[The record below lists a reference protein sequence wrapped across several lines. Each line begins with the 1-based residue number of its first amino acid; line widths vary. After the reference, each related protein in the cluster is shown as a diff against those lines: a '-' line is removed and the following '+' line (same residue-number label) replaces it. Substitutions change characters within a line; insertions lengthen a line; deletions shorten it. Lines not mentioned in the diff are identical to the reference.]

1 MEDREVVY
9 QDVNTEVLK
18 QGEYLELNYKT
29 PHLIRIKA
37 SDRQAMDDEVIRMLR
52 MRSPEGQK
60 YFVQKE
66 VGKIIGVSRQMINRR
81 WQVYRQEGLLAL
93 LAGEWEKSKITP
105 ALLDRL
111 AEIVV
116 ENPFL
121 FEHEIKERLQEEGV
135 CGEISEATLYSALRK
150 MDGRNLIMLMREKA
164 SKSVPEAFMEA
175 GYIIERLF
183 GIIDDL
189 FIKVSKEAIDHALK
203 QGLEYLRS
211 YFRQAT
217 HNRTGPTEKDKY
229 TQRKKLGR
237 DKKRKIWFLKY
248 LLSGMRGIQECPDCH
263 SREIKFFFKRE
274 RGYKD
279 KKGEK
284 IQSYSRVYQCLNR
297 QCRTKYFTRPPD
309 GVELYSRV
317 HRDVKKMTLRWIFHL
332 RGSLSRVRDELKEH
346 GIEVALTTVLRW
358 IKKAGEECVNA
369 LSLFRQE
376 DWEQPLCIDEKWIKI
391 RNEWCYVFTAVGT
404 KVTDLLAVELFY
416 HKDKQAMRTF
426 LYQLKALGFRPE
438 SITTDLLM
446 GYESVVKEVFPDCLY
461 LQCVLHAGRDA
472 KRIVR
477 KALPAE
483 EDEEWKERL
492 TKRIRTLFKSKNIK
506 QVKKRYFKIMQLRE
520 QAPDSVSGVFNM
532 LQKYYP
538 KLCLSVQRKDIP
550 KTTNPV
556 ERAIGEFEE
565 RYQLTKGFTS
575 FYYAQF
581 FIKAYQIYYRL
592 RKISFGR
599 FRGKSRLELKGNPVG
614 KLSFADF
621 LTPTF
626 C

>member
-1 MEDREVVY
+1 
-9 QDVNTEVLK
+9 
-18 QGEYLELNYKT
+18 
-29 PHLIRIKA
+29 
-37 SDRQAMDDEVIRMLR
+37 
-52 MRSPEGQK
+52 
-60 YFVQKE
+60 
-66 VGKIIGVSRQMINRR
+66 
-81 WQVYRQEGLLAL
+81 
-93 LAGEWEKSKITP
+93 
-105 ALLDRL
+105 
-111 AEIVV
+111 
-116 ENPFL
+116 
-121 FEHEIKERLQEEGV
+121 
-135 CGEISEATLYSALRK
+135 
-150 MDGRNLIMLMREKA
+150 MLMREKA
-164 SKSVPEAFMEA
+164 SKHVPEAFMEA
-175 GYIIERLF
+175 SYMIKRLF
-183 GIIDDL
+183 GIIDYL
-189 FIKVSKEAIDHALK
+189 FTKVPKEAIDNAIK

-211 YFRQAT
+211 WFRKAT
-217 HNRTGPTEKDKY
+217 KDRTGPTEKDKY
-229 TQRKKLGR
+229 TQRKKLKR

-248 LLSGMRGIQECPDCH
+248 LLEGIIGIQECPDCR

-279 KKGEK
+279 KNGKK
-284 IQSYSRVYQCLNR
+284 IRSYSRVYRCLNR
-297 QCRTKYFTRPPD
+297 ECNTRYFTRPPD

-317 HRDVKKMTLRWIFHL
+317 HREVKKMTLRWTFHL
-332 RGSLSRVRDELKEH
+332 RGSLSRVRDELKEN

-358 IKKAGEECVNA
+358 IKKAGEECVNV
-369 LSLFRQE
+369 LSLSRIE
-376 DWEQPLCIDEKWIKI
+376 DWEQSLCIDEKWIKI
-391 RNEWCYVFTAVGT
+391 LNRWSYIFTAVGT

-426 LYQLKALGFRPE
+426 LYQLKAFGFRPV

-477 KALPAE
+477 IALPAD
-483 EDEEWKERL
+483 EDEEWKKRL

-520 QAPDSVSGVFNM
+520 QAPDAVLGVFNM

-550 KTTNPV
+550 RTTNPV

-599 FRGKSRLELKGNPVG
+599 FRGKNRLELKGNPVG
-614 KLSFADF
+614 KLSFTDF

>member
-1 MEDREVVY
+1 MEIYRDEKVEVFRQGQELV
-9 QDVNTEVLK
+9 VKFTKPHVLR
-18 QGEYLELNYKT
+18 LPAT
-29 PHLIRIKA
+29 
-37 SDRQAMDDEVIRMLR
+37 DRQAIDNEVIRMLR
-52 MRSPEGQK
+52 MRTEDGRK
-60 YFVQKE
+60 YLVQKE
-66 VGKIIGVSRQMINRR
+66 AGKIIGVSRQMINRR

-93 LAGEWEKSKITP
+93 LSGEWEKSQITP
-105 ALLDRL
+105 QLLDRL

-116 ENPFL
+116 ENPFG
-121 FEHEIKERLQEEGV
+121 FEREIKERLQEEGV
-135 CGEISEATLYSALRK
+135 CGEISDATLYRALRQ
-150 MDGRNLIMLMREKA
+150 MDGRKLIKLMRKKA
-164 SKSVPEAFMEA
+164 GKSVPEAFMQA
-175 GYIIERLF
+175 GYMIERLF

-189 FIKVSKEAIDHALK
+189 FTKVPKEAIDHANK
-203 QGLEYLRS
+203 QGLGYLKS

-217 HNRTGPTEKDKY
+217 HNKTGPTEKDNY

-237 DKKRKIWFLKY
+237 DKRRKIGFLKQ
-248 LLSGMRGIQECPDCH
+248 LLARMRGVQECPDCH
-263 SREIKFFFKRE
+263 SLEIKFLFKRE

-279 KKGEK
+279 QKGEK
-284 IQSYSRVYQCLNR
+284 IQSYSRVYRCLNR
-297 QCRTKYFTRPPD
+297 ECRTKHFTRPPE
-309 GVELYSRV
+309 GVELYARV
-317 HRDVKKMTLRWIFHL
+317 HREVKKMMLRWSFHL
-332 RGSLSRVRDELKEH
+332 RGTLSRVVDELKEH

-358 IKKAGEECVNA
+358 IKKAGEECVNL

-376 DWEQPLCIDEKWIKI
+376 DWQQSLCIDEKWIKV
-391 RNEWCYVFTAVGT
+391 RNRWCYLFTAVGAR
-404 KVTDLLAVELFY
+404 VTDLLAAELFF

-446 GYESVVKEVFPDCLY
+446 GYEGVVQEVFPDCLY

-477 KALPAE
+477 IGLPTE
-483 EDEEWKERL
+483 EDVEWKKRL

-506 QVKKRYFKIMQLRE
+506 QVKKRYFKIMRFTE

-532 LQKYYP
+532 LEKYYP
-538 KLCLSVQRKDIP
+538 KLCLSVLRKDIP
-550 KTTNPV
+550 STTNAV

-575 FYYAQF
+575 FHYAQF
-581 FIKAYQIYYRL
+581 FIRAYQVYYRL
-592 RKISFGR
+592 RKISFGP
-599 FRGKSRLELKGNPVG
+599 FQGKSRLELKGNPAG